1 MAREKDYVLGTHDEE
16 IERLGLQ
23 HHVWRA
29 RAADAWRRAGFT
41 AGQTLLDVGCGPGW
55 ATLDLAGIAGRSGRV
70 VGIDRSRRFLD
81 AAAAAARARGLTQ
94 LEWHELDLDTDEL
107 PSLVA
112 DGAWSR
118 WIYAFVRR
126 PHELLEKVARVLR
139 PGGAMVLHEYCD
151 YRGWRLSPERPEFA
165 GFVEEVIASWRE
177 HGGEPDIGLVLPRW
191 LTELGFEVREL
202 RVCVE
207 APRRGDFFW
216 EWPHAFVDVGLR
228 RLVDLGRLTEERAE
242 AVQRAFSESQSAPGA
257 FQLTPPVL
265 EIIASKRG

>member
-81 AAAAAARARGLTQ
+81 AAADAARARGLTR

-107 PSLVA
+107 PPLVA

-118 WIYAFVRR
+118 WIYAFVRQPR
-126 PHELLEKVARVLR
+126 ALLEKVARVLR
-139 PGGAMVLHEYCD
+139 PGGTMVLHEYGD
-151 YRGWRLSPERPEFA
+151 YRGWRLSPERAEFT

-177 HGGEPDIGLVLPRW
+177 NGGEPDIGLMLPRW

-202 RVCVE
+202 RPWVE
-207 APRRGDFFW
+207 SPRRGDFFW
-216 EWPHAFVDVGLR
+216 EWPNAFVDVGLR
-228 RLVDLGRLTEERAE
+228 RLTDLGRLTEERAE
-242 AVQRAFSESQSAPGA
+242 AVRRAFHESQSAPGA
-257 FQLTPPVL
+257 FQLTPTVL
-265 EIIASKRG
+265 EILAVKRG